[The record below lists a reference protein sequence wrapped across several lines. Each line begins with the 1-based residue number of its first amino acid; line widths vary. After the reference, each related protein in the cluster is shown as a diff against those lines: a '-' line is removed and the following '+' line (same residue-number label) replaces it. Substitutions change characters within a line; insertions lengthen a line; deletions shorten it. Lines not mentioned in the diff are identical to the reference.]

1 MPGADSDSSEGA
13 QAMNKIDDFGRRH
26 PRLALALTMA
36 VAVVVTL
43 ILLGQSQ
50 APVVL
55 YRAF

>member
-1 MPGADSDSSEGA
+1 
-13 QAMNKIDDFGRRH
+13 MNKIDDFGGQH

-36 VAVVVTL
+36 VAAVVTL

>member
-1 MPGADSDSSEGA
+1 
-13 QAMNKIDDFGRRH
+13 MNKIDDFGRRH